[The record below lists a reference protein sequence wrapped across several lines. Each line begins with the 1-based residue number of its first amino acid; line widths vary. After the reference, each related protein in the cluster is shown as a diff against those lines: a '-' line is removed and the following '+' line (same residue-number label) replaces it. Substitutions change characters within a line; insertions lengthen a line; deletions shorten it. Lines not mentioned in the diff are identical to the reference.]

1 MITVNGQQVF
11 STLEEIADPHHTA
24 LVVIDAQNDF
34 CSPKGLMGS
43 NGHDMSAVPP
53 AIAQIDKLLAA
64 ARAAG
69 VLVVYIQNQMLPGKR
84 STSGAWLRFLTAKD
98 RTTAMLDDQHCCL
111 VDSWGAEIVDELKPH
126 KDEIVVKK
134 WRSSAFVG
142 TNLDMILRVN
152 NIKSVVCCGFV
163 TQGCVE
169 STARDAGFYDYYP
182 VVVEDAVAN
191 SHPELH
197 AASLMIQRTRYDVV
211 PTSTMLSVWEKTV
224 PQFAATAA
232 Q

>member
-11 STLEEIADPHHTA
+11 STIEEIVDPRHAA

-34 CSPKGLMGS
+34 CSPGGLMAN
-43 NGHDMSAVPP
+43 NGHDMSTMPA
-53 AIAQIDKLLAA
+53 AIAEIGRLLET

-69 VLVVYIQNQMLPGKR
+69 VLVIYIQNQMLPGKQ

-98 RTTAMLDDQHCCL
+98 RTTAMMDDQHCCL
-111 VDSWGAEIVDELKPH
+111 VDSWGAEIVDALTPLSG
-126 KDEIVVKK
+126 EIVVKK

-152 NIKSVVCCGFV
+152 NIKSVVCCGFI

-182 VVVEDAVAN
+182 VVLEDAVAN

-211 PTSTMLSVWEKTV
+211 PSAAVRSIWERAV
-224 PQFAATAA
+224 PQFAAA

>member
-11 STLEEIADPHHTA
+11 STMDEIADPKHTA

-34 CSPKGLMGS
+34 CSVGGLMAN
-43 NGHDMSAVPP
+43 NGQDMSTMPA
-53 AIAQIDKLLAA
+53 AIAQIDKLLAT

-84 STSGAWLRFLTAKD
+84 STSGAWLRFLTAKN
-98 RTTAMLDDQHCCL
+98 RTTGMMDDQHCCL
-111 VDSWGAEIVDELKPH
+111 VDSWGAEIVDALTPQ

-142 TNLDMILRVN
+142 TNLDMVLKVN

-182 VVVEDAVAN
+182 VVIEDAVAN

-197 AASLMIQRTRYDVV
+197 AASLFVQRSRYDVV
-211 PTSTMLSVWEKTV
+211 PTAEMLSIWERTV
-224 PQFAATAA
+224 PQFAAA

>member
-1 MITVNGQQVF
+1 MITIDDRQVF
-11 STLEEIADPHHTA
+11 TTLEEIADPKHSA

-34 CSPKGLMGS
+34 CSPGGLFAN
-43 NGHDMSAVPP
+43 NGNDMSAYPP
-53 AIAQIDKLLAA
+53 ALAKVAQLLDG

-69 VLVVYIQNQMLPGKR
+69 VLVIYIQNQKLPGNK
-84 STSGAWLRFLTAKD
+84 STSGGWLRFLTA
-98 RTTAMLDDQHCCL
+98 RSGVMENQYCCL
-111 VDSWGAEIVDELKPH
+111 QGSWGAEIVEQVKPR
-126 KDEIVVKK
+126 DGEIVVHK

-152 NIKSVVCCGFV
+152 EIKSVVCCGFI

-191 SHPELH
+191 YHRDLH
-197 AASLMIQRTRYDVV
+197 EASLMVQRTRYDVV
-211 PTSTMLSVWEKTV
+211 PSEQVLSIWERAV
-224 PQFAATAA
+224 PQYAAA

>member
-11 STLEEIADPHHTA
+11 STMEEIADPQHTA

-34 CSPKGLMGS
+34 CHPKGLMGV
-43 NGHDMSAVPP
+43 NGQDMSTMKP
-53 AIAQIDKLLAA
+53 AFAQIDKLLSA

-98 RTTAMLDDQHCCL
+98 RTTAMLDEQHCCL
-111 VDSWGAEIVDELKPH
+111 VDSWGAEIVDELKPQ

-182 VVVEDAVAN
+182 WW
-191 SHPELH
+191 S
-197 AASLMIQRTRYDVV
+197 RTRS
-211 PTSTMLSVWEKTV
+211 PIRTPSSTR
-224 PQFAATAA
+224 PR
-232 Q
+232 

>member
-11 STLEEIADPHHTA
+11 STIEEIVDPRHAA

-34 CSPKGLMGS
+34 CSPGGLMAN
-43 NGHDMSAVPP
+43 NGHDMSTMPA
-53 AIAQIDKLLAA
+53 AIAEIGRLLET

-69 VLVVYIQNQMLPGKR
+69 VLVVYIQNQMLPGKQ

-111 VDSWGAEIVDELKPH
+111 VDSWGAEIVDALTPLSG
-126 KDEIVVKK
+126 EIVVKK

-152 NIKSVVCCGFV
+152 NIKSVVCCGFI

-182 VVVEDAVAN
+182 VVLEDAVAN

-211 PTSTMLSVWEKTV
+211 PSAAVRSIWERAV
-224 PQFAATAA
+224 PQFAAA

>member
-11 STLEEIADPHHTA
+11 STMDEIADPKHTA

-34 CSPKGLMGS
+34 CSVGGLMAN
-43 NGHDMSAVPP
+43 NGQDMSTMPA
-53 AIAQIDKLLAA
+53 AIAQIDKLLAT

-84 STSGAWLRFLTAKD
+84 STSGAWLRFLTAKN
-98 RTTAMLDDQHCCL
+98 RTTGMMDDQHCCL
-111 VDSWGAEIVDELKPH
+111 VDSWGAEIVDALKPQ

-142 TNLDMILRVN
+142 TNLDMVLKVN
-152 NIKSVVCCGFV
+152 SIKSVVCCGFV

-182 VVVEDAVAN
+182 VVIEDAVAN

-197 AASLMIQRTRYDVV
+197 AASLFVQRSRYDVV
-211 PTSTMLSVWEKTV
+211 PTTEMLSVWERTV
-224 PQFAATAA
+224 PQFAAA

>member
-11 STLEEIADPHHTA
+11 STMEEVADPQHTA
-24 LVVIDAQNDF
+24 LVVVDAQNDF
-34 CSPKGLMGS
+34 CKPEGLMGK
-43 NGHDMSAVPP
+43 NGQDLSAVPP
-53 AIAQIDKLLAA
+53 AIAEIDKLLSA

-69 VLVVYIQNQMLPGKR
+69 VLVIYIQNQMLRGKR
-84 STSGAWLRFLTAKD
+84 STSGAWLRFLTSKE
-98 RTTAMLDDQHCCL
+98 RTTGMVDEQHCCL
-111 VDSWGAEIVDELKPH
+111 VDSWGAEIVDELKPQ

-142 TNLDMILRVN
+142 TNLDMILKVN

-182 VVVEDAVAN
+182 VVIEDAVAC

-211 PTSTMLSVWEKTV
+211 PTAAMLAIWEKTV
-224 PQFAATAA
+224 PQFAAA

>member
-1 MITVNGQQVF
+1 
-11 STLEEIADPHHTA
+11 
-24 LVVIDAQNDF
+24 
-34 CSPKGLMGS
+34 MGV
-43 NGHDMSAVPP
+43 NGHDMSTMKP
-53 AIAQIDKLLAA
+53 AFAQIDKLLSA

-84 STSGAWLRFLTAKD
+84 STSGAWLRFLTSKD
-98 RTTAMLDDQHCCL
+98 RTTAMIDEQHCCL
-111 VDSWGAEIVDELKPH
+111 VDSWGAEIVDELKPQ

-182 VVVEDAVAN
+182 VVIEDAVAN

-197 AASLMIQRTRYDVV
+197 KASLMIQRTRYDVI
-211 PTSTMLSVWEKTV
+211 PTSDVVGIWEKTV
-224 PQFAATAA
+224 PQFAAA

>member
-11 STLEEIADPHHTA
+11 STMEEITDPKHTA

-34 CSPKGLMGS
+34 CHPKGLMGV
-43 NGHDMSAVPP
+43 NGHDMSTMKP
-53 AIAQIDKLLAA
+53 AFAQIDKLLTA

-98 RTTAMLDDQHCCL
+98 RTTAMIDEQHCCL
-111 VDSWGAEIVDELKPH
+111 VDSWGAEIVDELKPL

-182 VVVEDAVAN
+182 VVLEDAVAN

-211 PTSTMLSVWEKTV
+211 PSAAVRSIWERAV
-224 PQFAATAA
+224 PQFAAA

>member
-11 STLEEIADPHHTA
+11 STIEEITDPAHAA

-34 CSPKGLMGS
+34 CTPGGLMGK
-43 NGHDMSAVPP
+43 NGHDLSTMPA
-53 AIAQIDKLLAA
+53 AIAQIDKLLTA

-69 VLVVYIQNQMLPGKR
+69 VLVIYIQNQMLPGKR

-98 RTTAMLDDQHCCL
+98 RTTAMMDDQHCCL
-111 VDSWGAEIVDELKPH
+111 VGSWGAEIVDALKPQN
-126 KDEIVVKK
+126 DEIVVHK

-142 TNLDMILRVN
+142 TNLDMILKVN
-152 NIKSVVCCGFV
+152 NIKSVVCCGFI

-182 VVVEDAVAN
+182 VVIEDAVAN

-197 AASLMIQRTRYDVV
+197 AASLMVQRTRYDVV
-211 PTSTMLSVWEKTV
+211 PAATVLKVWEKTV
-224 PQFAATAA
+224 PQFAAA

>member
-11 STLEEIADPHHTA
+11 STIEEIAAPPHTA

-34 CSPKGLMGS
+34 CSPGGLMAN
-43 NGHDMSAVPP
+43 NGHDMSTMPA
-53 AIAQIDKLLAA
+53 AIARIGTLLET

-69 VLVVYIQNQMLPGKR
+69 VLVIYIQNQMLPGKQ

-98 RTTAMLDDQHCCL
+98 RTTAMMDDQHCCL
-111 VDSWGAEIVDELKPH
+111 VDSWGAEIVDALKPH
-126 KDEIVVKK
+126 AGEIVVKK

-152 NIKSVVCCGFV
+152 NIKSVVCCGFI

-182 VVVEDAVAN
+182 VVIEDAIAN

-197 AASLMIQRTRYDVV
+197 AASLMVQRSRYDVV
-211 PTSTMLSVWEKTV
+211 PAAEVLAVWERTV
-224 PQFAATAA
+224 PQYAAA

>member
-1 MITVNGQQVF
+1 MITIDDRQVF
-11 STLEEIADPHHTA
+11 TTLEEIADPKHSA

-34 CSPKGLMGS
+34 CSPGGLMAN
-43 NGHDMSAVPP
+43 NGHDMSTMPA
-53 AIAQIDKLLAA
+53 AIAEIGKLLET

-111 VDSWGAEIVDELKPH
+111 VDSWGAEIVEPLTPL

-197 AASLMIQRTRYDVV
+197 TASLMIQRTRYDVV
-211 PTSTMLSVWEKTV
+211 PSAAVRALWERAV
-224 PQFAATAA
+224 PQYAAA

>member
-11 STLEEIADPHHTA
+11 STMEEIADPQHTA

-34 CSPKGLMGS
+34 CSPGGLMAS
-43 NGHDMSAVPP
+43 NGHDISTMPA
-53 AIAQIDKLLAA
+53 AIAKIGTLLDV

-69 VLVVYIQNQMLPGKR
+69 VLVVYIQNQMLPGKQ

-98 RTTAMLDDQHCCL
+98 RTTAMMDDQHCCL
-111 VDSWGAEIVDELKPH
+111 VDSWGAEIVDALKPH
-126 KDEIVVKK
+126 AGDIVVKK

-152 NIKSVVCCGFV
+152 NIKSVVCCGFI

-182 VVVEDAVAN
+182 VVIEDAVAN

-211 PTSTMLSVWEKTV
+211 PSATVLKIWERTV
-224 PQFAATAA
+224 PQFAAA